1 MNKDEYKALSG
12 SPYTVIE
19 PPYPRASQSGG
30 SGVVCAALD
39 DDDDVRCHDS
49 GSSASK
55 STENSGADGG
65 KLCHIYAQIRESST
79 PSNVVVCSDD
89 QQQNEKLVYTSES
102 NVVRV
107 QLTAADDNDV
117 YFLIKFEGL
126 YPVQSINQSIN
137 ARFVGRR
144 YTTRPGAPAIVSCKH
159 DQKVHF

>member
-1 MNKDEYKALSG
+1 MLIHGDDDDD
-12 SPYTVIE
+12 
-19 PPYPRASQSGG
+19 
-30 SGVVCAALD
+30 D
-39 DDDDVRCHDS
+39 DDDDVRCCDS

-79 PSNVVVCSDD
+79 PSNVVVCSGD

-126 YPVQSINQSIN
+126 RLVDRAFGVAASRVWNSLL
-137 ARFVGRR
+137 
-144 YTTRPGAPAIVSCKH
+144 PAHSRLSK
-159 DQKVHF
+159 DN